1 MQISVH
7 MDQSVIGVY
16 TYMEIFA
23 NGNVAKTFD

>member
-16 TYMEIFA
+16 IYMETFA